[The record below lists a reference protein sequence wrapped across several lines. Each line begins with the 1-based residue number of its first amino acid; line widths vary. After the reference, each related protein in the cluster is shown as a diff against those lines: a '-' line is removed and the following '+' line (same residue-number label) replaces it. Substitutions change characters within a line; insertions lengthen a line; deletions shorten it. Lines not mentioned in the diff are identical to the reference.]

1 LRLSQ
6 TGDDTCLVKQTG
18 ERPLKETTP
27 SGLIALHDAGY
38 REIRARLGA
47 GTVLDIGCGVGDE
60 SVRLAGPERRVVG
73 VDYDLETAG
82 LARDQGIGAVCGDGA
97 VLPFMTGS
105 IDAVS
110 SSHIIEH
117 FVDPSGHVAE
127 MARVVTDDGA
137 AYILTPNEPAD
148 FENPYHVHLFTP
160 DTLRRML
167 EEHFED
173 VTVVGLDGNDEVRAD
188 FARRRRTGRMIL
200 ALDVFNLRRRLP
212 RSWFIAL
219 HSAGRRVIYPLLRR
233 FSGPEKVIGES
244 AFAVTD
250 RIDDDTLVLF
260 AVARRPRR

>member
-1 LRLSQ
+1 M
-6 TGDDTCLVKQTG
+6 KQTG

-38 REIRARLGA
+38 REIRDRLGPGA
-47 GTVLDIGCGVGDE
+47 VLDIGCGVGDE
-60 SVRLAGPERRVVG
+60 SVRLSAPGRSVVG
-73 VDYDLETAG
+73 LDYDLETAS
-82 LARDQGIGAVCGDGA
+82 LARGQGIGAVCGDGA

-105 IDAVS
+105 FDAVS

-127 MARVVTDDGA
+127 MARVVADDGT

-160 DTLRRML
+160 ETLRDML
-167 EEHFED
+167 ERHFED

-188 FARRRRTGRMIL
+188 FARRRRTGRRIL

-212 RSWFIAL
+212 RSWFVAL
-219 HSAGRRVIYPLLRR
+219 HSAGRRIVYPLLRR
-233 FSGPEKVIGES
+233 LSGPEKVIGEG

-250 RIDDDTLVLF
+250 RIDQDTLVLF
-260 AVARRPRR
+260 AIARRPRR